1 MNDRSAIDEIRT
13 RLDIVDVIGETVAL
27 KKAGNTYK
35 GLCPFHSEKSPSFN
49 VNRERGLFKCFGC
62 GESGDI
68 FAFVMKTTG
77 ITFPE
82 ALRELARR
90 AGVTLKSSGRTDSGV
105 RDAIHEMNAAA
116 LAFFT
121 RNLLEDSGAEARAYL
136 AKRGID
142 DAMIRRF
149 QIGLA
154 LAGWDEFLKIARNRF
169 PPEALKASGLVRERE
184 SGGFYDLFRDRII
197 FPIFDT
203 ASRPVAFGARE
214 YHGEER
220 GPKYI
225 NSPETPLYTKGRHL
239 YALNLAKEAIKR
251 SGRAVLVEGYTD
263 VILAHRAGFSNVIAA
278 LGTALTDEQ
287 VASISRL
294 GREIVL
300 AYDMDAAGQKAAD
313 RGIDIALNRG
323 LAVRV
328 ADLPEGEDPADTLLK
343 REPTVFARALES
355 ARDFLDHRIESRLRT
370 ASSAIERARDAKE
383 LTLSLKG
390 IADRVLRAALIH
402 TIAERFGVPENALLT
417 ELEASSAR
425 PAGGKDAGAERAAAE
440 DGRSGA
446 ASFRD
451 AAKPGEA
458 VRPGDA
464 GRLRKI
470 ARGLDPELAILRLML
485 DDREIRA
492 RAAADLDPADFSKP
506 VRAGVFT
513 GILEAAAAGEDLRG
527 DLGGRVEGL
536 GLELLAHIATA
547 PFDDADR
554 VRLYH
559 DYRRTVRMR
568 GIDAR
573 ITDCT
578 VQLQRPGLSPGEKA
592 TITMRL
598 SALLK
603 EKSDTMT
610 RPPRKSTD
618 ITAQGAAPG
627 AAQGAGL
634 DREVRHDG

>member
-49 VNRERGLFKCFGC
+49 VNRERGLYKCFGC
-62 GESGDI
+62 GESGDL

-90 AGVTLKSSGRTDSGV
+90 AGVTLKSTGRSDSGV
-105 RDAIHEMNAAA
+105 RDAVYEMNAAA

-121 RNLLEDSGAEARAYL
+121 RNLLEESGAEARAYL

-142 DAMIRRF
+142 DAMVRKF

-154 LAGWDEFLKIARNRF
+154 KPGWDEFLKTVRTRF
-169 PPEALKASGLVRERE
+169 SVENLKASGLVRERE

-239 YALNLAKEAIKR
+239 YALNLAKDAIKR

-263 VILAHRAGFSNVIAA
+263 VILAHKAGFPNVIAA

-287 VASISRL
+287 VAAISRL
-294 GREIVL
+294 GQEIVL

-323 LAVRV
+323 LTVRV
-328 ADLPEGEDPADTLLK
+328 ADLPEGEDPADTLQK
-343 REPTVFARALES
+343 RDPAVFARALET
-355 ARDFLDHRIESRLRT
+355 ARDFLDHRIESRLKT
-370 ASSAIERARDAKE
+370 ATTAVERARAAKE
-383 LTLSLKG
+383 LTLSLG
-390 IADRVLRAALIH
+390 GVADRVVRASLIH
-402 TIAERFGVPENALLT
+402 TIAERFGVPESALVA
-417 ELEASSAR
+417 ESEAAPARSSNPRPGGDRATADRSSERDGSAR
-425 PAGGKDAGAERAAAE
+425 AGAAPDSGHAAQR
-440 DGRSGA
+440 G
-446 ASFRD
+446 D
-451 AAKPGEA
+451 AA
-458 VRPGDA
+458 
-464 GRLRKI
+464 RLQKV

-485 DDREIRA
+485 DDRDVRA
-492 RAAADLDPADFSKP
+492 RAANDLETADFSKP
-506 VRAGVFT
+506 VRASVFT
-513 GILEAAAAGEDLRG
+513 AILEAAAAGEDLRG

-547 PFDDADR
+547 PFDDGDR
-554 VRLYH
+554 ARLYD

-568 GIDAR
+568 GIDSR

-578 VQLQRPGLSPGEKA
+578 VELQRPGLSPGEKT

-610 RPPRKSTD
+610 RTPKKTTG
-618 ITAQGAAPG
+618 TAPTGAIH
-627 AAQGAGL
+627 